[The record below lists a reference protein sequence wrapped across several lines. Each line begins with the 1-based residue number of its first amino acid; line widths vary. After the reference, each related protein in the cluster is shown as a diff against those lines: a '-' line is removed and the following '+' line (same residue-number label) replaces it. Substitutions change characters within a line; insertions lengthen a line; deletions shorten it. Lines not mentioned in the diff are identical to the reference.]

1 MSEITETFINSSSG
15 INSFDVQQSTGV
27 ATNNNQPVT
36 KVNSRT
42 GGLDTVLTEEQIA
55 QLGFIK
61 VDTNTQLTDAQIE
74 SLGYVK
80 TDTNTQLSDA
90 DILALGYIK
99 IDPDYA
105 PNIADQA
112 SSGNEGE
119 ILNYT
124 IVNSGVPVDQI
135 KSLNLP
141 SWMQI
146 ETSGSGHKLTGTVPE
161 FQGNAND
168 VLTIAF
174 KASTMEGGSVSFNI
188 TNTVVEVLY
197 TNEYSLAFDGRN
209 VGLFGPNRVTGD
221 PTAIG
226 AFSDPFGDPWAMS
239 FWFKPTISGDTS
251 QTLFYTGK
259 STITNS
265 NAACYIKTSGSSGS
279 LSVEAFV
286 GNNLNFQQINTGSGV
301 LTSGWNLFLLQF
313 NHTGISSADFD
324 LFINNVDV
332 GFGSTTGAGNGGN
345 GASLGQDELRWMSGV
360 SDADGSTGRLNQIAI
375 WGGEFL
381 DSTERTALYNNGEA
395 QDLAIFDP
403 APDQLYEPENLNNS
417 TFNRIIGSPFQ
428 NLSIS
433 GIDDFIDIVQD
444 SPAP

>member
-1 MSEITETFINSSSG
+1 MSEITETFINSSNG
-15 INSFDVQQSTGV
+15 VNSFDVQQSTGV
-27 ATNNNQPVT
+27 TTNNNQPVT

-74 SLGYVK
+74 ALGYVK

-90 DILALGYIK
+90 DILALGYRK
-99 IDPDYA
+99 IDPDFI
-105 PNIADQA
+105 PNIGNQT
-112 SSGNEGE
+112 SSVNEGE
-119 ILNYT
+119 ILNYN

-135 KSLNLP
+135 RSLNLP
-141 SWMQI
+141 AWMEI
-146 ETSGSGHKLTGTVPE
+146 ETVGAGHKITGTAPSYE
-161 FQGNAND
+161 GNAND

-188 TNTVVEVLY
+188 TNTIVEVLY
-197 TNEYSLAFDGRN
+197 TNEYSLAFDGRT
-209 VGLFGPNRVTGD
+209 VGFDGPNSVTGS
-221 PTAIG
+221 PTALG

-265 NAACYIKTSGSSGS
+265 NAACYIKTTGSAGS
-279 LSVEAFV
+279 YSVEAFI
-286 GNNLNFQQINTGSGV
+286 GNNLNNQSISTGTGV
-301 LTSGWNLFLLQF
+301 LSSGWNLIFIQF
-313 NHTGISSADFD
+313 NPSMEDFD

-332 GFGSTTGAGNGGN
+332 GFGNTTTVGSGGN
-345 GASLGQDELRWMSGV
+345 GANLGQDELRWMSGV

-375 WGGEFL
+375 WTPQFFN
-381 DSTERTALYNNGEA
+381 SIQRAALYNSGDA
-395 QDLAIFDP
+395 QDLSIFSP
-403 APDQLYEPENLNNS
+403 LPSQLYEPENNNSS
-417 TFNRIIGSPFQ
+417 TFNRIIGNTFQ
-428 NLSIS
+428 DLSIS
-433 GIDDFIDIVQD
+433 GIDALGDIVQD